1 MDKKRQF
8 IIFLAVILFTSIS
21 SSFAQTKKNP
31 KPKVTPK
38 KNVQTEK
45 VEIPTKIE
53 PEKTNR
59 RPQTDNQNISEKPD
73 SRPVTQKK
81 EELKPNY
88 FYEFSQPQF
97 TITKINLSHD
107 EQGKGQITFEKRD
120 FGEPITDP
128 IQISEF
134 SMNKLK
140 GWFDAL
146 NFLDSTEDYQT
157 ERHYAH
163 MGVMKIKLKR
173 DGKERE
179 VTLDWTQNLNAK
191 ALVDEYRKLADQYV
205 WIFDM
210 NVAKENQPLEAPKL
224 IEAFGSMYQR
234 GDISDP
240 NQMLPMLKDL
250 SNDERI
256 PLIGRNRLKK
266 IIEKIEKPKK

>member
-1 MDKKRQF
+1 MNKKKQF
-8 IIFLAVILFTSIS
+8 TVFLTAILFISVSSI
-21 SSFAQTKKNP
+21 FAQTKKNP

-38 KNVQTEK
+38 KPVQ
-45 VEIPTKIE
+45 VETPAQPEPTK
-53 PEKTNR
+53 TNQ
-59 RPQTDNQNISEKPD
+59 RPQSDNQTASEK
-73 SRPVTQKK
+73 SNTRPVLQKK
-81 EELKPNY
+81 DELKPNY

-97 TITKINLSHD
+97 IVTKIHLSHD

-120 FGEPITDP
+120 FGDSITDP
-128 IQISEF
+128 VQISEF

-146 NFLDSTEDYQT
+146 NFLDSTEDYQS

-173 DGKERE
+173 DTKERE
-179 VTLDWTQNLNAK
+179 VTFDWTQNPNAK
-191 ALVDEYRKLADQYV
+191 ALADEYRKIADLYI

-224 IEAFGSMYQR
+224 IEAFDAMYQR
-234 GDISDP
+234 GYISDP
-240 NQMLPMLKDL
+240 YQMLPMLKDL

-256 PLIGRNRLKK
+256 PLIGRNRAKK
-266 IIEKIEKPKK
+266 IIEKIEKAKK

>member
-1 MDKKRQF
+1 MK
-8 IIFLAVILFTSIS
+8 ILTAVLSLFLTLSV
-21 SSFAQTKKNP
+21 FAQTKKNP

-38 KNVQTEK
+38 KIIQVEK
-45 VEIPTKIE
+45 VETPNKIE
-53 PEKTNR
+53 PTKANQ
-59 RPQTDNQNISEKPD
+59 RPQPDNQAVSEKSD
-73 SRPVTQKK
+73 SRPVPQKQD
-81 EELKPNY
+81 ELKPNY

-97 TITKINLSHD
+97 VITKINLSHD
-107 EQGKGQITFEKRD
+107 EQGKGQITFENRD

-140 GWFDAL
+140 GWFTAL

-157 ERHYAH
+157 ERHYSH

-173 DGKERE
+173 DGKSRE
-179 VTLDWTQNLNAK
+179 VMLDWTQNPNAK

-210 NVAKENQPLEAPKL
+210 NVAKENQPLETPKL
-224 IEAFGSMYQR
+224 IEAFDSMYQR
-234 GDISDP
+234 GEISDP

-250 SNDERI
+250 SNDERV